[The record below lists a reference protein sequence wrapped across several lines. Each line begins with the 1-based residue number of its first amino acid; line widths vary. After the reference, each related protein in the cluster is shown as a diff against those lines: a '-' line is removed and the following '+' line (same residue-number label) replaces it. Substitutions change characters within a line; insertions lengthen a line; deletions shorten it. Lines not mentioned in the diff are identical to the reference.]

1 MTLAP
6 ARQSGARKVRER
18 REYEQITHLCKRDLY
33 AMMPLHRTEGIHVMT
48 HGMEMPTR
56 EVSDHLRFGSLEE
69 SEA

>member
-18 REYEQITHLCKRDLY
+18 REYEQIINLCKRDLY
-33 AMMPLHRTEGIHVMT
+33 ATMPFHRTEGIHVIT
-48 HGMEMPTR
+48 HGREMPTR

>member
-1 MTLAP
+1 MTPAP

-18 REYEQITHLCKRDLY
+18 REYEQITHLCKRDVY
-33 AMMPLHRTEGIHVMT
+33 ATMPLHRTEGIHIMT
-48 HGMEMPTR
+48 YGMEMPTR